1 MFHAGLPLAYRCP
14 TVSDDRAARLAQA
27 NGGAYPHPMRVD
39 RGLLGWGV
47 VLILAGG
54 IPLAVQAGLVDRSIA
69 VQAWRLWPLVFV
81 GAGIGLLLRGS
92 RLAFVGGLVVAVTV
106 GLIGGGL
113 LAGGG
118 VDIGSVACG
127 GGSAGGQTIDRRG
140 TFDGPATVDLEFRCG
155 DLTVSSAAESAWAA
169 RIASDSDH
177 VPDIESSARSLAID
191 SGGRGQVFLPGF
203 GGGPDRWDVSLPR
216 DSEITL
222 ELTMDAG
229 RGTLDL
235 REGRLASVDV
245 TANAG
250 SLRVDLTGATVQRM
264 DLTLNAGDVR
274 IVLPASSLE
283 GSWTVNAGSVHF
295 CVPPETGLRIRTNDN
310 ITASFDYAR
319 AGLVRDGSTW
329 TSANF
334 AGATQRIEL
343 STTANAGSFS
353 LNPPEGCR

>member
-1 MFHAGLPLAYRCP
+1 
-14 TVSDDRAARLAQA
+14 
-27 NGGAYPHPMRVD
+27 MRVD
-39 RGLLGWGV
+39 RGLLSWGL

-54 IPLAVQAGLVDRSIA
+54 IPLAVQAGIIDRSVA

-92 RLAFVGGLVVAVTV
+92 RLAFVGGLVVAITV

-127 GGSAGGQTIDRRG
+127 GGTAGGQSIERRG
-140 TFDGPATVDLEFRCG
+140 TFEGPSTVELDFRCG
-155 DLTVSSAAESAWAA
+155 DLTVSSAAGSTWTAQ
-169 RIASDSDH
+169 IVSDRDR
-177 VPDIESSARSLAID
+177 VPDIESSAASLSID
-191 SGGRGQVFLPGF
+191 SGGRGEFFLPGF
-203 GGGPDRWDVSLPR
+203 GSGPERWDVSLPR
-216 DSEITL
+216 ATEIAL
-222 ELTMDAG
+222 RLTMNAG

-235 REGRLASVDV
+235 REGRFASIDGTV
-245 TANAG
+245 NAG
-250 SLRVDLTGATVQRM
+250 SLRLDLTGATPQRIG
-264 DLTLNAGDVR
+264 LTLNAGDVR
-274 IVLPASSLE
+274 MVLPASSLE
-283 GSWTVNAGSVHF
+283 GSWTVNAGSVHL
-295 CVPPETGLRIRTNDN
+295 CVPPEAGLRIRTNDS

-319 AGLVRDGSTW
+319 AGMVRDGTTW

-334 AGATQRIEL
+334 ATATQRIEL

>member
-1 MFHAGLPLAYRCP
+1 
-14 TVSDDRAARLAQA
+14 
-27 NGGAYPHPMRVD
+27 MRVD

-54 IPLAVQAGLVDRSIA
+54 IPLAVQAGLVDRAIA
-69 VQAWRLWPLVFV
+69 VQAWRLWPLIFV
-81 GAGIGLLLRGS
+81 GAGIGLLLRES
-92 RLAFVGGLVVAVTV
+92 RLAFLGGLVVAITV

-155 DLTVSSAAESAWAA
+155 DLTVSSAPGSAWTA
-169 RIASDSDH
+169 RVASDRDR
-177 VPDIESSARSLAID
+177 VPDVASSATSLSIG
-191 SGGRGQVFLPGF
+191 SGGRGELFLPGF
-203 GGGPDRWDVSLPR
+203 GSGPERWDVSLPQA
-216 DSEITL
+216 SEITL
-222 ELTMDAG
+222 GLTLNAG

-235 REGRLASVDV
+235 REGRLASVDTTV
-245 TANAG
+245 NAG
-250 SLRVDLTGATVQRM
+250 SLRVDLAGASLRSIG
-264 DLTLNAGDVR
+264 LTLNAGDVKV
-274 IVLPASSLE
+274 VLPASSLE

-295 CVPPETGLRIRTNDN
+295 CVPPEAGLRIRTNDN
-310 ITASFDYAR
+310 ITASFDYTR
-319 AGLVRDGSTW
+319 AGLIRDGNTW
-329 TSANF
+329 TSSNY
-334 AGATQRIEL
+334 AGAAQRIEL

>member
-1 MFHAGLPLAYRCP
+1 
-14 TVSDDRAARLAQA
+14 
-27 NGGAYPHPMRVD
+27 MRID
-39 RGLLGWGV
+39 RGLLGWGI

-54 IPLAVQAGLVDRSIA
+54 IPLAVQAGVIDRSVA

-92 RLAFVGGLVVAVTV
+92 RLAFVGGLVVAITV

-127 GGSAGGQTIDRRG
+127 GGSAGGQTTDRRG
-140 TFDGPATVDLEFRCG
+140 TFDGPATVELQFRCG
-155 DLTVSSAAESAWAA
+155 DLTVSSAAGSAWSA
-169 RIASDSDH
+169 RIVSDRDR
-177 VPDIESSARSLAID
+177 VPDIGSAAGSLSID
-191 SGGRGQVFLPGF
+191 SGSRGEFFLPGF
-203 GGGPDRWDVSLPR
+203 GSGPERWDVSLPR
-216 DSEITL
+216 ATEIAL
-222 ELTMDAG
+222 RLTMNAG

-235 REGRLASVDV
+235 REGRLSSVDV

-250 SLRVDLTGATVQRM
+250 SLRADLSGSTLQRM
-264 DLTLNAGDVR
+264 GLTLNAGEMK
-274 IVLPASSLE
+274 IALPASSME

-295 CVPPETGLRIRTNDN
+295 CVPPEAGLRIRTNDN

-319 AGLVRDGSTW
+319 AGLVHDGNTW

-334 AGATQRIEL
+334 GSATQRIEL

-353 LNPPEGCR
+353 LNPPEGCG